1 MRYSFAGVGMIMFG
15 LISFVIVLV
24 FQDITVNNE
33 ADYYSLK
40 EAMEASMYEAID
52 IAYYRNT
59 TTDETPGEI
68 KIIEE
73 KFVAN
78 FTRRFVNNT
87 MGNSQGYTVEFYD
100 IMEKPPKAS
109 IKIVN
114 NTNGM
119 VISDSFDVVNNLTGI
134 IEANVT
140 PAITDDKCDE
150 GEKLV
155 IAKLDPLDY
164 YVNFFISKK
173 SASEPDDYNFYKLN
187 FDRVKSAIRDK
198 GIYEEIKSIWINNV
212 KLDVN
217 GILGNDVVIPEN
229 FQSSSYLMQGVN
241 ITDVELKNYST
252 CVNGDSDNPWHC
264 VKSHSSSTVTSSCS
278 FTNRIIPN
286 FDINIIDSDGSRYGA
301 PIIRILKALPEDV
314 NIIND
319 ANSDGGTRCN
329 QILKYQITWEYS
341 YCSS

>member
-140 PAITDDKCDE
+140 PAITDEKCDV
-150 GEKLV
+150 GEKLTV
-155 IAKLDPLDY
+155 GNHTRDY
-164 YVNFFISKK
+164 VVNLEVYPSNK
-173 SASEPDDYNFYKLN
+173 YHYYKLN
-187 FDRVKSAIRDK
+187 LDTVKN
-198 GIYEEIKSIWINNV
+198 EIDDEVKNIWINKVEFGPSDIVSSMEISPAMQSASYLAQKAVDTTSDDVPVNGWT
-212 KLDVN
+212 DVN
-217 GILGNDVVIPEN
+217 N
-229 FQSSSYLMQGVN
+229 
-241 ITDVELKNYST
+241 TDTNKVLRSST
-252 CVNGDSDNPWHC
+252 CLGQ
-264 VKSHSSSTVTSSCS
+264 
-278 FTNRIIPN
+278 NRFIPD
-286 FDINIIDSDGSRYGA
+286 FDMTIIDSDGSRYGS
-301 PIIRILKALPEDV
+301 PIIRILKGIPD
-314 NIIND
+314 D
-319 ANSDGGTRCN
+319 ANISMCT
-329 QILKYQITWEYS
+329 QILTYRITWEYS